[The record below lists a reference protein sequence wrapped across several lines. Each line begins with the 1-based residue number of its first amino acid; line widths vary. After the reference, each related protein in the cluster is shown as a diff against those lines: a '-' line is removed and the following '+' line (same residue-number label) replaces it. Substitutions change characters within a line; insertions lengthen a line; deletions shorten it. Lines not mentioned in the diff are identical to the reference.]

1 MLIIQSSAPELRMLR
16 FPKRE
21 TMCERQ
27 GRPCRIFVY
36 AHGHVVDNTIVATN
50 PGRGGGG

>member
-1 MLIIQSSAPELRMLR
+1 MRMLR
-16 FPKRE
+16 FPKPA

-27 GRPCRIFVY
+27 GRPCRIFVC
-36 AHGHVVDNTIVATN
+36 AHRQLVDNTIMATN